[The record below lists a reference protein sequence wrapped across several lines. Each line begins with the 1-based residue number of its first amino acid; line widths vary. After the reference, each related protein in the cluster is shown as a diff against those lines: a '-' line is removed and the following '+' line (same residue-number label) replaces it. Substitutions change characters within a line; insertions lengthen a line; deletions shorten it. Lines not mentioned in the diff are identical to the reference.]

1 MATKVVKEI
10 DEIGN
15 NTLLKFGII
24 TLIIVL
30 FFFFLFIKTD
40 LDKNNFYFQA
50 KFNSVDGLSE
60 KSTVLYAGIEVGFV
74 NEIILL
80 DNNQVQV
87 NGFIKNEIP
96 IPSDSILQID
106 TDGIFGKKYL
116 NIVPGYDEYFV
127 SNNIVFKYTSDSYTL
142 DYLARVLEN
151 NTNEKN

>member
-30 FFFFLFIKTD
+30 FFFFLFIKNY
-40 LDKNNFYFQA
+40 LNKKNFYFQD

-127 SNNIVFKYTSDSYTL
+127 SNDIVFKYTSDSYTL

-151 NTNEKN
+151 NIHEKN